1 MRTDRS
7 DELEQHIKA
16 EQQRVVIGEQ
26 ARNGDTE
33 AALAA
38 LDEWDLREHQEMGP
52 PDVERAQELYRDGKI
67 DEQELELLIESAMQY
82 YPPDGVRENLFNAQ
96 KIEPEIT
103 PEAFMLRVVLLSA
116 ALVLLAVF
124 IVETGWPVDSKI
136 IPL

>member
-1 MRTDRS
+1 
-7 DELEQHIKA
+7 
-16 EQQRVVIGEQ
+16 
-26 ARNGDTE
+26 
-33 AALAA
+33 
-38 LDEWDLREHQEMGP
+38 
-52 PDVERAQELYRDGKI
+52 
-67 DEQELELLIESAMQY
+67 MQY